1 MATNVP
7 NAATRSSF
15 YLKLIALCFSF
26 CILNVAPSVANVDPA
41 TVETKVGF
49 DEHLGAKI
57 NLDAAFIDETGKE
70 ITLRSAMKQNRPFL
84 LAPVYYSCPHL
95 CTLTLNGV
103 TTLLKEIKLKLGDDF
118 SVLAYTIKPEETF
131 DLAQKK
137 RANYLKE
144 LGELQGK
151 ENWKFLTGSTE
162 SISQLSKEIGFRYE
176 KDGLEYAH
184 AAATLIITPDGHI
197 SKYLYGVMYDP
208 ETTRKA
214 LVDAS
219 EGRIGT
225 VGERMFLYCFRY
237 DHLSGQY
244 TLMVMN
250 FTNVVCTVFA
260 VLILGWL
267 SFMKLREGRQI
278 EVAEV

>member
-1 MATNVP
+1 MPTLDYRGISSGLFYFGLLALSLSCSLL
-7 NAATRSSF
+7 NAQ
-15 YLKLIALCFSF
+15 
-26 CILNVAPSVANVDPA
+26 PSLANVDPA
-41 TVETKVGF
+41 TVETKLGF
-49 DEHLGAKI
+49 DEHLGSNI
-57 NLDAAFIDETGKE
+57 NLDTPFIDETGQNTT
-70 ITLRSAMKQNRPFL
+70 IRSAIKQNRPFL

-103 TTLLKEIKLKLGDDF
+103 TTLLKEIKLKLGQDF

-137 RANYLKE
+137 RGNYLKE
-144 LGELQGK
+144 LGDLPGK
-151 ENWKFLTGSTE
+151 ESWKFLTGSAE
-162 SISQLSKEIGFRYE
+162 SIDKLSKEIGFRYE
-176 KDGLEYAH
+176 KDGQEMAH
-184 AAATLIITPDGHI
+184 TAATLVLTSDGRI
-197 SKYLYGVMYDP
+197 SNYLYGVMYDP

-225 VGERMFLYCFRY
+225 IGERMFLYCFRY
-237 DHLSGQY
+237 DHLTGRY

-250 FTNVVCTVFA
+250 FTKVVCTVFA

-267 SFMKLREGRQI
+267 SIMKLQERRQT
-278 EVAEV
+278 EVA

>member
-1 MATNVP
+1 METTVVRTN
-7 NAATRSSF
+7 SF
-15 YLKLIALCFSF
+15 LTTCLNNLALSLCCSL
-26 CILNVAPSVANVDPA
+26 LNVEPSLANVDPA
-41 TVETKVGF
+41 TVEAKVGF
-49 DEHLGAKI
+49 DEHLGSTV
-57 NLDAAFIDETGKE
+57 NLDLPFINENGE
-70 ITLRSAMKQNRPFL
+70 SVTLRSAAKQNRPFL

-103 TTLLKEIKLKLGDDF
+103 TTLLQEIKLKLGQDF
-118 SVLAYTIKPEETF
+118 SVLAYSIKPEENF
-131 DLAQKK
+131 ELAQKK
-137 RANYLKE
+137 RANYLKQ
-144 LGELQGK
+144 LGDVEGK
-151 ENWKFLTGSTE
+151 ESWRFLTGSSD

-176 KDGLEYAH
+176 KDGPEYAH
-184 AAATLIITPDGHI
+184 TAATLILTPDGHI

-208 ETTRKA
+208 EETRKA

-267 SFMKLREGRQI
+267 SFMKLRESRQI
-278 EVAEV
+278 EVA

>member
-1 MATNVP
+1 METVVCRTNSIFP
-7 NAATRSSF
+7 AC
-15 YLKLIALCFSF
+15 LKILALSLSLSL
-26 CILNVAPSVANVDPA
+26 LNVEHSLANVDPA

-49 DEHLGAKI
+49 DEHLGSEI
-57 NLDAAFIDETGKE
+57 NLDLPFINDAGQTV
-70 ITLRSAMKQNRPFL
+70 TLRSAMVENRPFL

-95 CTLTLNGV
+95 CTLTLNGI
-103 TTLLKEIKLKLGDDF
+103 TTLLKEIKLKLGKDF
-118 SVLAYTIKPEETF
+118 SVLAYTIKPEENF
-131 DLAQKK
+131 ELAQKK

-144 LGELQGK
+144 LGEVEGK
-151 ENWKFLTGSTE
+151 GNWRFLSGSSE
-162 SISQLSKEIGFRYE
+162 SISELSKQIGFRYE
-176 KDGLEYAH
+176 KDGPEYAH
-184 AAATLIITPDGHI
+184 TAATLIITPDGHI

-208 ETTRKA
+208 ELARKA

-244 TLMVMN
+244 TLLVMN

-267 SFMKLREGRQI
+267 SFMKLRESRQV
-278 EVAEV
+278 EVA